1 MGRGERSIEARIR
14 SWEFRFYDSLTTLL
28 KTKFHNSLP
37 PWRRVHPLRLLSLDK
52 DQVLR
57 HLRGLATA
65 RPDPP
70 FTEIAEIS
78 DQEDDSEGEL

>member
-14 SWEFRFYDSLTTLL
+14 SFEFRFLDSVTTLL
-28 KTKFHNSLP
+28 KTKYDNVLP

-57 HLRGLATA
+57 HLWGLATA

-78 DQEDDSEGEL
+78 DQEDE